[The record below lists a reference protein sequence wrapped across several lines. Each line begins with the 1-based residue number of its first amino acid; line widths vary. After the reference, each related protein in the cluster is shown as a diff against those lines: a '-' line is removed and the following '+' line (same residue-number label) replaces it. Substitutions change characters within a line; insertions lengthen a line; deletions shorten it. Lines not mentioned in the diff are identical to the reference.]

1 MRVSHDKEMKRVSF
15 WLTKQERE
23 NNELFEK
30 IKKTSEEYKK
40 IDKKYKIVVFV
51 SGNVKLDSVTAD
63 LLDRNKA
70 I

>member
-30 IKKTSEEYKK
+30 IKKASEEYKK